1 MFYACNNREP
11 VVHCFTY
18 ETARGSKHAALG
30 LRGKEKKDLSDAIW
44 ETFDSLFKTVY
55 RQGRLV
61 EELEGRVIELER
73 RLQERTGL
81 NPVQSAGRVQEHAA
95 EELPAERAA

>member
-1 MFYACNNREP
+1 M
-11 VVHCFTY
+11 
-18 ETARGSKHAALG
+18 
-30 LRGKEKKDLSDAIW
+30 SDAIW

-81 NPVQSAGRVQEHAA
+81 NPVQPAGRAHEHAA
-95 EELPAERAA
+95 EELAAERAA

>member
-18 ETARGSKHAALG
+18 ETARDGNHAVPALFG
-30 LRGKEKKDLSDAIW
+30 QGEKELSDAIW

-55 RQGRLV
+55 RQGRAV
-61 EELEGRVIELER
+61 EELEGSVVELEQ
-73 RLQERTGL
+73 RLQERAGL
-81 NPVQSAGRVQEHAA
+81 NGVQTARDASQA
-95 EELPAERAA
+95 EQLPAEKAA

>member
-1 MFYACNNREP
+1 MRPRLAGE
-11 VVHCFTY
+11 
-18 ETARGSKHAALG
+18 
-30 LRGKEKKDLSDAIW
+30 EKKDLSDAIW

-73 RLQERTGL
+73 RLQERGGL
-81 NPVQSAGRVQEHAA
+81 NPVQPANRAAEHAA